1 MFAGQL
7 CSTIR
12 KNVCC
17 SPSRIRGTNIL
28 SVEIKRILECWPRM
42 LARPRFSPLASQIGG
57 GLRMSKEQL
66 RILKRLI
73 SRPFRPRFSPTENV
87 GRAKIPKLVSRIE
100 EFEDV

>member
-1 MFAGQL
+1 
-7 CSTIR
+7 
-12 KNVCC
+12 
-17 SPSRIRGTNIL
+17 
-28 SVEIKRILECWPRM
+28 
-42 LARPRFSPLASQIGG
+42 
-57 GLRMSKEQL
+57 MSKEQL